1 MDKMEQKHPVG
12 EVVELTMDKLREM
25 IDVNTVVGD
34 PIHTPEG
41 VTVIPV
47 SKVSMGLVSGG
58 SDFSTKNQ
66 PPTAGNAYGGA
77 SSAGINIM
85 PLAFLI
91 IKGDNVRLLPVE
103 SSSSGPLDKALDLLP
118 ELMTKIS
125 AMIDQKKAEKAEKA
139 EKKAAESGQ
148 GDPTKEK

>member
-1 MDKMEQKHPVG
+1 MDTKHPVG
-12 EVVELTMDKLREM
+12 EVLEVTMDKLREM

-58 SDFSTKNQ
+58 SDFATKNQ
-66 PPTAGNAYGGA
+66 PVDKQNAYGGA
-77 SSAGINIM
+77 SSAGVNIM

-91 IKGDNVRLLPVE
+91 IKGDTVRMLPVE
-103 SSSSGPLDKALDLLP
+103 AQSNGPMDKVLELLP
-118 ELMTKIS
+118 EVLAKVTT
-125 AMIDQKKAEKAEKA
+125 MIDQKKAKKA
-139 EKKAAESGQ
+139 EKKSGQ
-148 GDPTKEK
+148 VPPPNGDLSEKK

>member
-1 MDKMEQKHPVG
+1 MDKKHPVG
-12 EVVELTMDKLREM
+12 EMVVLTMDKLREM
-25 IDVNTVVGD
+25 IDVNTVVGT

-66 PPTAGNAYGGA
+66 PATKENAYGGA
-77 SSAGINIM
+77 SSAGVNIM

-91 IKGDNVRLLPVE
+91 IKGDSVKLLPVE
-103 SSSSGPLDKALDLLP
+103 TPPGGPMDKALDMLP
-118 ELMTKIS
+118 ELLTKVS
-125 AMIDQKKAEKAEKA
+125 AMIDQKKAAKA
-139 EKKAAESGQ
+139 EKKREQAE
-148 GDPTKEK
+148 DADKAEEK

>member
-1 MDKMEQKHPVG
+1 MDKKHPVG
-12 EVVELTMDKLREM
+12 EVVELTMDKLRDM

-58 SDFSTKNQ
+58 SDFATKNQ
-66 PPTAGNAYGGA
+66 PATKENAYGGA
-77 SSAGINIM
+77 SSAGVNIM

-91 IKGDNVRLLPVE
+91 IKDDSVRLLPVGTPPG
-103 SSSSGPLDKALDLLP
+103 GPMDKALDLLP
-118 ELMTKIS
+118 ELLTKVS
-125 AMIDQKKAEKAEKA
+125 AMIDQKKAA
-139 EKKAAESGQ
+139 KAAKKQAESDETQ
-148 GDPTKEK
+148 KTEEK

>member
-1 MDKMEQKHPVG
+1 MDKKHPVG
-12 EVVELTMDKLREM
+12 EMVELTMDKLREM
-25 IDVNTVVGD
+25 IDVNTVVGT

-66 PPTAGNAYGGA
+66 PATKENAYGGA
-77 SSAGINIM
+77 SSAGVNIM

-91 IKGDNVRLLPVE
+91 IKGTA
-103 SSSSGPLDKALDLLP
+103 SSCCRWRRRRAGLWTRRWICCRSF
-118 ELMTKIS
+118 
-125 AMIDQKKAEKAEKA
+125 
-139 EKKAAESGQ
+139 
-148 GDPTKEK
+148 

>member
-1 MDKMEQKHPVG
+1 MDKKHPVG
-12 EVVELTMDKLREM
+12 EMVELTMDKLREM
-25 IDVNTVVGD
+25 IDVNTVVGT

-66 PPTAGNAYGGA
+66 PATKENAYGGA
-77 SSAGINIM
+77 SSAGVNIM

-91 IKGDNVRLLPVE
+91 IKGDSVKLLPVDRE
-103 SSSSGPLDKALDLLP
+103 LL
-118 ELMTKIS
+118 TKVS
-125 AMIDQKKAEKAEKA
+125 AMIDQKKAAKA
-139 EKKAAESGQ
+139 EKKREQAE
-148 GDPTKEK
+148 DADKAEEK

>member
-77 SSAGINIM
+77 SSAGVNIM
-85 PLAFLI
+85 PMAFLI

-103 SSSSGPLDKALDLLP
+103 DLLP